1 MSESWARVYDSPY
14 AVDET
19 VHRVT
24 EALKEQQFGVLWQM
38 DVPETLRAKGMPFST
53 PYRILEVC
61 NPKAANEVLSQ
72 NLQVGYFLPCKVV
85 VYQDG
90 DGTKVAF
97 PRPTALIGWI
107 QDPAL
112 DPVAARVEDALDR
125 AIAKAIES

>member
-1 MSESWARVYDSPY
+1 MTETWARVYDSPHP
-14 AVDET
+14 VDET
-19 VHRVT
+19 VERVT
-24 EALKEQQFGVLWQM
+24 AALKEQQFGVLWQM

-90 DGTKVAF
+90 ERTKVAF
-97 PRPTALIGWI
+97 PRPTSLIGWI
-107 QDPAL
+107 GDPAL
-112 DPVAARVEDALDR
+112 DPVAARVEDAL
-125 AIAKAIES
+125 ESAVAEATRD